1 MKKLNTLDA
10 TMLVMGSMIG
20 SGIFLVSAEVGRQ
33 LTSPIAWIMTWVLTS
48 FVTITGAYAYG
59 KLSTVFPKTGGQ
71 YIYLKESYNPM
82 IGFLFGWTTFLVI
95 QTGTIA
101 AVAVAFAKYTGI
113 LLPEL
118 INDIPLVGNYI
129 TSQQILAAIL
139 IATLTFVNLRGI
151 SFASLLFERGSLRT
165 PSIFTSLLRGLKAPT
180 GWPTNC
186 SKTPRVTTKLAWAVI
201 N

>member
-82 IGFLFGWTTFLVI
+82 IGFLFGWTTF
-95 QTGTIA
+95 
-101 AVAVAFAKYTGI
+101 
-113 LLPEL
+113 
-118 INDIPLVGNYI
+118 
-129 TSQQILAAIL
+129 
-139 IATLTFVNLRGI
+139 
-151 SFASLLFERGSLRT
+151 
-165 PSIFTSLLRGLKAPT
+165 
-180 GWPTNC
+180 
-186 SKTPRVTTKLAWAVI
+186 
-201 N
+201 